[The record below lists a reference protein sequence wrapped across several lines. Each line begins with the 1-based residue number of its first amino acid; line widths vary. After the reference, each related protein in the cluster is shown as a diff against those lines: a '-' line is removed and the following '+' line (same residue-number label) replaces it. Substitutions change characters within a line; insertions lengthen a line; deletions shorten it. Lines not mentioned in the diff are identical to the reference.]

1 MRVEVQTGKLAE
13 PSTVMRV
20 YRGLLSGLLP
30 LAQYEARSLPPLY
43 ESGVLY
49 EREEEGTETLA
60 VPSLVHSRG
69 YGDCGHLALWRL
81 AELRNVGETGA
92 QFHFKAVR
100 KSRPRLFHVL
110 IRRADG
116 TLEDPSRI
124 LGM

>member
-1 MRVEVQTGKLAE
+1 MKVEVQTGLLAE

-30 LAQYEARSLPPLY
+30 LAQYEARDLPPLY
-43 ESGVLY
+43 DAGIVY
-49 EREEEGTETLA
+49 EREEPGVETLA
-60 VPSLVHSRG
+60 DPGLVHSRG
-69 YGDCGHLALWRL
+69 YGDCAHLALARL
-81 AELRNVGETGA
+81 AELRNAGERGA
-92 QFHFKAVR
+92 QFHFRAVR
-100 KSRPRLFHVL
+100 KDRPRLFHVL

>member
-1 MRVEVQTGKLAE
+1 MRVEIQTGKLAE

-43 ESGVLY
+43 NSGVVY
-49 EREEEGTETLA
+49 DREEEGTETLA
-60 VPSLVHSRG
+60 APSLVHARG

-81 AELRNVGETGA
+81 AELRNAGESA